1 MHAAVVHYARVIG
14 YDPDFICQAFIALF
28 SCLPCEHGLF
38 KMGETLFFPPYKKH
52 ISGFILPGQQK
63 VLWRRSHPLQSED
76 ETEDW
81 GALPHPPSQE
91 TCVKEVILWMYT
103 YTALS
108 VTLRT
113 VCPVALT
120 TFCEWTL

>member
-1 MHAAVVHYARVIG
+1 
-14 YDPDFICQAFIALF
+14 
-28 SCLPCEHGLF
+28 
-38 KMGETLFFPPYKKH
+38 MGETLFFPPHKKH
-52 ISGFILPGQQK
+52 ISGFVLPDQQK
-63 VLWRRSHPLQSED
+63 VLSED

-120 TFCEWTL
+120 TFSRGSFFPSIKTSDSLDILKAALAN